1 MYISKRILCSKND
14 SKLTDIQVMER
25 YAQYFNANFWVS
37 FSGCPSITM
46 TQVNG
51 SGVIPNL
58 DIKTNTID
66 IDFGCY
72 IESTELPAF
81 PSGPTKLTCVALRDE
96 KFGRIRIGKKCV
108 LQGTSICS
116 YNLVD
121 IGDRVI
127 FGPNVVIMDCSGH
140 AIERRGNS
148 DEWERLKI
156 SPVYIGDD
164 AWLGY
169 GVIVLPGVSIGKRAV
184 IGAGS
189 VVSKDIPDDCV
200 AVGNPCIVKRLLI
213 Q

>member
-1 MYISKRILCSKND
+1 MQLND
-14 SKLTDIQVMER
+14 
-25 YAQYFNANFWVS
+25 
-37 FSGCPSITM
+37 G
-46 TQVNG
+46 
-51 SGVIPNL
+51 
-58 DIKTNTID
+58 
-66 IDFGCY
+66 
-72 IESTELPAF
+72 
-81 PSGPTKLTCVALRDE
+81 
-96 KFGRIRIGKKCV
+96 
-108 LQGTSICS
+108 
-116 YNLVD
+116 
-121 IGDRVI
+121 
-127 FGPNVVIMDCSGH
+127 
-140 AIERRGNS
+140 GNS

>member
-25 YAQYFNANFWVS
+25 YAQYLNANFWVS

-140 AIERRGNS
+140 AIERRGDS

-169 GVIVLPGVSIGKRAV
+169 GVIVLPGVSIGKRSV

>member
-1 MYISKRILCSKND
+1 MYISKRILCPKND

-25 YAQYFNANFWVS
+25 YAQYFNTNFLVS

-51 SGVIPNL
+51 SGVISNL

-66 IDFGCY
+66 IDSGCY
-72 IESTELPAF
+72 IESTEFPAF

-96 KFGRIRIGKKCV
+96 KFGRIRIGKNCV

-127 FGPNVVIMDCSGH
+127 LGPNVVIMDCSGH
-140 AIERRGNS
+140 AIEQRGDS

-156 SPVYIGDD
+156 SSVYIGDD

-169 GVIVLPGVSIGKRAV
+169 GVIVLPGVSIGKRSV

>member
-25 YAQYFNANFWVS
+25 YAQYFNANFLVS

>member
-1 MYISKRILCSKND
+1 MYVSKRILCSIND
-14 SKLTDIQVMER
+14 SELTDMQVMER
-25 YAQYFNANFWVS
+25 YAQYFSSNSWIS
-37 FSGCPSITM
+37 FSGCPSITI
-46 TQVNG
+46 TQVAG
-51 SGVIPNL
+51 SGVISKL

-66 IDFGCY
+66 IDSGCY
-72 IESTELPAF
+72 IESADLPAF
-81 PSGPTKLTCVALRDE
+81 PSGPTKLTCVALRDQD
-96 KFGRIRIGKKCV
+96 FGRIRIGKNCV
-108 LQGTSICS
+108 LQGISICS
-116 YNLVD
+116 YKLVD

-140 AIERRGNS
+140 AIEQRGNS

-200 AVGNPCIVKRLLI
+200 AVGNPCVVKRSLI
-213 Q
+213 

>member
-1 MYISKRILCSKND
+1 MYISKRILCSIND
-14 SKLTDIQVMER
+14 SNLTDIKIMER
-25 YAQYFNANFWVS
+25 YSQYFSPNSWVS

-46 TQVNG
+46 TQIDG
-51 SGVIPNL
+51 SGINL
-58 DIKTNTID
+58 KSDFSNTID
-66 IDFGCY
+66 IDSGCY

-81 PSGPTKLTCVALRDE
+81 PSGPTKFTCVALRDE
-96 KFGRIRIGKKCV
+96 NFGRIRIGKNCV

-148 DEWERLKI
+148 DEWDRLKI

-189 VVSKDIPDDCV
+189 VVSKDIPDGCV
-200 AVGNPCIVKRLLI
+200 AAGNPCVVKYVI
-213 Q
+213 